1 MFGKN
6 RALEETNA
14 HLHRENASLKDEI
27 ARLKQEIE
35 RLSEKEADVQ
45 RTFNENRLKTE
56 LTNSMLSGCKKGI
69 SEIQKDIEYN
79 LEASKEIAQISEAT
93 VSSSIRFLM
102 NWLIPSHALPNLR
115 VSHAN
120 WLKIY
125 ITVWM
130 KFRA

>member
-45 RTFNENRLKTE
+45 RTFNENRLKNRTDQFDA
-56 LTNSMLSGCKKGI
+56 K
-69 SEIQKDIEYN
+69 
-79 LEASKEIAQISEAT
+79 
-93 VSSSIRFLM
+93 
-102 NWLIPSHALPNLR
+102 WL
-115 VSHAN
+115 
-120 WLKIY
+120 
-125 ITVWM
+125 
-130 KFRA
+130 